1 MHRQGIAPK
10 RYSSF
15 QQSKISTNS
24 AAIAGK
30 TSSRNLEEP
39 FSSHVQN
46 PKSLPLLIRPAP
58 PFQCWKHENVSTW
71 VFPTGVFP
79 SYPWR
84 VSWLGMDGF
93 FSVALYDNT
102 CEINTPLTPTT
113 CCEAQWK
120 IRSFVTCHQAL
131 HFCLRAQ
138 QQESCMHSFRHKFTW
153 HTHVLL
159 LDSPP
164 RALAVGEWLCC
175 PQLKLPHLLSRA
187 AT

>member
-30 TSSRNLEEP
+30 TSSRNLEGRTVFIP
-39 FSSHVQN
+39 CAKSSI
-46 PKSLPLLIRPAP
+46 PSFTDSSCP

-93 FSVALYDNT
+93 FSVPYDNT